1 MFKWIKK
8 LIDEIG
14 KANEETFKG
23 QKLDCCDLNRKNN
36 ANKKSQ

>member
-8 LIDEIG
+8 KLDELA

-23 QKLDCCDLNRKNN
+23 QKLDCCEMNRKNN
-36 ANKKSQ
+36 AGQK